1 MMWHTREHRVL
12 APEESPTMEHAED
25 FLAAHAD
32 VVLYSGQDM
41 ACACKP
47 SLGHHAPDTACT
59 PCAELSPVVDGASV
73 CAEEQAPL
81 VGYEPCLTRITVR
94 VSYGG
99 EELVLTTDPMC
110 YPLLR

>member
-59 PCAELSPVVDGASV
+59 PCAELSPVVDGASLLGH
-73 CAEEQAPL
+73 AGQARSL
-81 VGYEPCLTRITVR
+81 AAALC
-94 VSYGG
+94 GG
-99 EELVLTTDPMC
+99 TPA
-110 YPLLR
+110 RAH